1 MSVLKVIEL
10 LAESDVSWE
19 DAANKAVAKAAST
32 VDNIKSV
39 YINEQSATIKDGK
52 IASYRVNV
60 KVTFGIK

>member
-32 VDNIKSV
+32 VHNIKSV

-52 IASYRVNV
+52 IGSYRVNV
-60 KVTFGIK
+60 KVTFEIK